1 MYEFKVLAVDDE
13 PHVLESIDRTLR
25 EITEYRVEVYKASN
39 ATAALRL
46 IGESRMDLVI
56 SDIEMPGMD
65 GLTMTRTIREKWPQ
79 CKITLLTAFAS
90 FKYAYEAIAQNVDAY
105 ILKTE
110 SKASMLT
117 KFRGIFEKI
126 IAEWSE
132 AGKNGAFQES
142 LNSICRLPALEK
154 ALRAENAEEGE
165 YLEFFADCAGE
176 MCILL
181 CSFTDAKP
189 VNIDVLVMLLY
200 FYLRD
205 IVRPIAYSQ
214 TSARSVVFLFR
225 IPGKHG
231 CDERNHVFGQ
241 LESFQAAC
249 KAIFSRCCITVMK
262 TFAAEK
268 EKLQGIYAEL
278 LESEE
283 SLRLEGESVI
293 YRLPDEKEATR
304 KQGNIAERTV
314 QWISEYAKA
323 HIAEDLSLARL
334 SRMTGYN
341 SQYLSTIFHQQMGK
355 SFSRYVADLKV
366 ELIREMLEEGKES
379 IQEISNGL
387 GFASPS
393 YFSRFVRREI
403 GKTPQQLRENQAAEK
418 KRGEK
423 RGKE

>member
-1 MYEFKVLAVDDE
+1 
-13 PHVLESIDRTLR
+13 
-25 EITEYRVEVYKASN
+25 
-39 ATAALRL
+39 
-46 IGESRMDLVI
+46 
-56 SDIEMPGMD
+56 
-65 GLTMTRTIREKWPQ
+65 
-79 CKITLLTAFAS
+79 
-90 FKYAYEAIAQNVDAY
+90 
-105 ILKTE
+105 
-110 SKASMLT
+110 
-117 KFRGIFEKI
+117 
-126 IAEWSE
+126 
-132 AGKNGAFQES
+132 
-142 LNSICRLPALEK
+142 
-154 ALRAENAEEGE
+154 
-165 YLEFFADCAGE
+165 
-176 MCILL
+176 
-181 CSFTDAKP
+181 
-189 VNIDVLVMLLY
+189 
-200 FYLRD
+200 
-205 IVRPIAYSQ
+205 
-214 TSARSVVFLFR
+214 
-225 IPGKHG
+225 
-231 CDERNHVFGQ
+231 
-241 LESFQAAC
+241 
-249 KAIFSRCCITVMK
+249 MK

-334 SRMTGYN
+334 SRLTGYN